1 MDRERLK
8 RDVERIEAHRK
19 EKSEIAKSEREIFS
33 ALKADGFNCKI
44 VREIIKRRSMEDSDG
59 WDAEV
64 ATYEAAVQGLE
75 LAAGAVR
82 DGATYDEAAKS
93 HNVRKADLHHFV
105 RATSAVPENDFP
117 DHDADGVI
125 AEKPT
130 YVSPTQAYI
139 DSFAAPKPED
149 GDDGITES
157 CGAQQGGGVADS
169 APPVPRAD
177 ATALPHDADMGIPI
191 SKDEAP
197 ATPSVGA
204 RGFLCPLCHRDPHDP
219 DCEDAPVLP
228 PSVGAVADASVS
240 EGPRVAPNNPDDDD
254 LAIPPFLIRAK
265 RERAA

>member
-125 AEKPT
+125 AEKPD

-157 CGAQQGGGVADS
+157 CGKREGTRSQNLSGVETARYDGD
-169 APPVPRAD
+169 ARNQANPTVIGPPARFESG
-177 ATALPHDADMGIPI
+177 PHD
-191 SKDEAP
+191 
-197 ATPSVGA
+197 T
-204 RGFLCPLCHRDPHDP
+204 
-219 DCEDAPVLP
+219 
-228 PSVGAVADASVS
+228 
-240 EGPRVAPNNPDDDD
+240 DDD
-254 LAIPPFLIRAK
+254 LATPEYLRGPSPANRRMA
-265 RERAA
+265 